1 MIFHH
6 PIPPTSSA
14 DVINT
19 RVLDTI
25 GSTVEVSFVGAG
37 LSVLIGSSACTLVSS
52 SGTKS
57 VFKTPAKTA
66 GTYNLV
72 VNGTVYGTVEV
83 WTPTTIGAVLYDPAV
98 GVTTST
104 AGEIRRWSMLTESM
118 PASWLH
124 RDGPALIY
132 VPNTG
137 KYWLF
142 GGWNPTTD
150 DVNSEFYSQRP
161 GWLLDH
167 STNEIWS
174 SPDCITWTLEKPHDQ
189 SDTTRWD
196 ARHYFGCVMWNN
208 RVWVVGGDYTKNFVA
223 GPKTYHKDV
232 WSSADCLTWTKHS
245 DLPWPAPRFLHVVG
259 TYKGRLYTFGG
270 QIGMHSDGV
279 TAYNDLYSTADGVTW
294 RLDIANDPSPAAGVQ
309 PTPRGTVDLM
319 VEFNDRLWLFSGA
332 VQTPLDPPLD
342 VFFTE
347 TWSTNGT
354 SWTQHA
360 APPWGG
366 RKYHSVRVLDGRMW
380 VIVGYNYGGTGNLRE
395 LWWTDDGVTW
405 HEDPIEH
412 YLFDQS
418 HADGVAVKDNT
429 MTTVGGSHTIGN
441 RFDSEVWQ
449 MDLIKG
455 NLVESWAPRTSGPT
469 LYPSGDSHP
478 IKSGGRVC
486 FDGFKQYLLA
496 PAAQACPS
504 GYSVFF
510 KGETYLRPDR
520 LYHSDRNAKDTI
532 VSNSNNG
539 ISMTSVGFEDGK
551 AAFISGAGAG
561 GTAVPDRVLVSPA
574 VVGIRPSTI
583 TSGWTH
589 ATDGTLKGYLGTS
602 QSFSGSYGYDGAYD
616 GWDVVGT
623 GSALADKFAGNMN
636 FVMMFS
642 RDVTAAES
650 QKILQWAIGK

>member
-6 PIPPTSSA
+6 PMPTSTA

-25 GSTVEVSFVGAG
+25 GSTVEVEFVGPG
-37 LSVLIGSSACTLVSS
+37 LTVSIGADACTFVSAS
-52 SGTKS
+52 ATKS
-57 VFKTPAKTA
+57 TFKTPAKSA

-72 VNGTVYGTVEV
+72 IAGTTYGTVEV
-83 WTPTTIGAVLYDPAV
+83 WTPTSIGAVLYDPAV

-104 AGEIRRWSMLTESM
+104 AGEIRRWTMMTEAM
-118 PASWLH
+118 PNSWKH

-137 KYWLF
+137 KYWMF
-142 GGWNPTTD
+142 GGWNTWSSDSP
-150 DVNSEFYSQRP
+150 YS
-161 GWLLDH
+161 GWIPDH

-174 SPDCITWTLEKPHDQ
+174 SPDCVTWTLEKPHDQ

-196 ARHYFGCVMWNN
+196 ARHFFGCVVWND
-208 RVWVVGGDYTKNFVA
+208 RVWVVGGDYTKNLA
-223 GPKTYHKDV
+223 SGPASYHTDV

-259 TYKGRLYTFGG
+259 LYNGRLYTFGG
-270 QIGMHSDGV
+270 QVGV
-279 TAYNDLYSTADGVTW
+279 HAEGITAYNDLYSTADGTTW
-294 RLDIANDPSPAAGVQ
+294 RLDIANNPNPDAGTQPSP
-309 PTPRGTVDLM
+309 RGSVDGM
-319 VEFNDRLWLFSGA
+319 VEFNGRLWLFSGG
-332 VQTPLDPPLD
+332 VQNFADPPLD
-342 VFFTE
+342 VFYTE

-360 APPWGG
+360 APPWTG

-380 VIVGYNYGGTGNLRE
+380 VVVGYNYGSSGNLRE
-395 LWWTDDGVTW
+395 LWWTDDGVNW
-405 HEDPIEH
+405 SQDSNEH

-418 HADGVAVKDNT
+418 HADGVAIKGKT
-429 MTTVGGSHTIGN
+429 MTIAAGNHTIGN

-449 MDLIKG
+449 MNLIQG
-455 NLVESWAPRTSGPT
+455 NLVESWAPRSSGPT
-469 LYPSGDSHP
+469 LYPSSAVESRP
-478 IKSGGRVC
+478 VKSDGKVC
-486 FDGFKQYLLA
+486 FDGFTQYLLSA
-496 PAAQACPS
+496 TPQACPS

-510 KGETYLRPDR
+510 KAETFTRPDR
-520 LYHSDRNAKDTI
+520 LYHADRNARDTL
-532 VSNSNNG
+532 VSNSNYG
-539 ISMTSVGFEDGK
+539 VSMTSVGFENGK

-561 GTAVPDRVLVSPA
+561 GTAAPDRVMISPP
-574 VVGIRPSTI
+574 VVGMRPSTI
-583 TSGWTH
+583 TSGWSH

-602 QSFSGSYGYDGAYD
+602 LAFSGSYGYDGAYD

-623 GSALADKFAGNMN
+623 GTSLSDKFAGNVN

-642 RDVTAAES
+642 RDTTTAES
-650 QKILQWAIGK
+650 EKILQWAIGK